1 MAATD
6 SEPSHAARAR
16 GNDRAGL
23 LNRPRSLLGM
33 LLVTSRPGM
42 GPDLGLISGG
52 TVDPRGTGSSPDPQG
67 ALTNSRIM
75 KTKITR

>member
-16 GNDRAGL
+16 GNDGAGL
-23 LNRPRSLLGM
+23 LDRPRSLLGM
-33 LLVTSRPGM
+33 PLVTSRPGM

-67 ALTNSRIM
+67 ALTNSRII